1 VSQCLCGR
9 CELSVV
15 STISQTEFQQ
25 RIEAAYLLLDH
36 CRVCPRECGVKRLK
50 DDKIGFC
57 RSGLNPIISSVSP
70 HHGEEPPLSGTKG
83 SGTIFF
89 TNCNLKCVYCQ
100 NYPISQMGNGSE
112 RSPGE
117 LACQMIWLQEQG
129 CHNLNLV
136 TPTHFMPQILKA
148 LGIAR
153 DRGFHLPIVY
163 NTSGY
168 ESVEALQLLDG
179 IVDIYLPDMRYSDD
193 RNAMRYS
200 IAPHYRSINQAAIRE
215 MYRQVG
221 NLVVDDKGIAKRGLV
236 VRHLVLPGGR
246 SGTDEVMK
254 FLANKISKDVYISLM
269 SQYFPAYRAN
279 EFKGLSRRNT
289 PEEYEEA
296 YQVMT
301 KYGLENGWVQEIE
314 S

>member
-1 VSQCLCGR
+1 MVLSLSQNKLQ
-9 CELSVV
+9 E
-15 STISQTEFQQ
+15 
-25 RIEAAYLLLDH
+25 RIEAAYQLLEN
-36 CRVCPRECGVKRLK
+36 CRVCPRECGVNRLK

-57 RSGLNPIISSVSP
+57 RSGHNPVISSVSP
-70 HHGEEPPLSGTKG
+70 HHGEEPPLSGTRG
-83 SGTIFF
+83 SGTVFF

-168 ESVEALQLLDG
+168 ESVEALRLLDG

-193 RNAMRYS
+193 RKAMRYS
-200 IAPHYRSINQAAIRE
+200 IAPHYHSINQAAIRE

-221 NLVVDDKGIAKRGLV
+221 NLAVDEKGIATRGLI
-236 VRHLVLPGGR
+236 VRHLVLPGGK
-246 SGTDEVMK
+246 SGTDGVMK
-254 FLANKISKDVYISLM
+254 FLAGEISRDVYISLM

-279 EFKGLSRRNT
+279 EFKELSQRT
-289 PEEYEEA
+289 SPDEYEEA
-296 YQVMT
+296 YQIMQ
-301 KYGLENGWVQEIE
+301 KYGLENGWTQDLD
-314 S
+314 